1 MSGSSLS
8 KSRAAIIV
16 AGGTLPAT
24 AAVEFATQGLSPLGG
39 AIAVAGVIAA
49 VTALI
54 FQGRATTSI
63 RKTSDVCE
71 AVAKGDFEARI
82 IDIREGG
89 DLGETMWKINELID
103 CTDAFVR
110 ESTASLQCVSNNKY
124 YRRIASKGM
133 LGSFGHAANTINTAT
148 DVMEQ
153 KVKNFSGVA
162 NNFEATIH
170 NVVETVAAA
179 ATELQ
184 STSHSME
191 GTAAATTNQARV
203 VATAAESASTNVQT
217 VAAAAEQLT
226 SAIQEISRQL
236 NYSTENTKAAMEQAE
251 ETNAK
256 IAGLSE
262 AAEKIGEVLQ
272 LISEIA
278 DQTNLLALN
287 ATIEAARAGEAGKGF
302 AVVAS
307 EVKNL
312 ATQTARATEEIGTHI
327 GGMQDATK
335 EAVEAIQAITLTVT
349 QISEGTSAIAAA
361 VEQQGAATQEI
372 ARNVEEAST
381 GTSEVTSNI
390 NSVTE
395 AASETGQAAGEVL
408 TAASEL
414 SRQAENMKGEIDV
427 FLQEMRKVV

>member
-153 KVKNFSGVA
+153 KVK
-162 NNFEATIH
+162 
-170 NVVETVAAA
+170 
-179 ATELQ
+179 
-184 STSHSME
+184 
-191 GTAAATTNQARV
+191 
-203 VATAAESASTNVQT
+203 
-217 VAAAAEQLT
+217 
-226 SAIQEISRQL
+226 
-236 NYSTENTKAAMEQAE
+236 
-251 ETNAK
+251 
-256 IAGLSE
+256 
-262 AAEKIGEVLQ
+262 
-272 LISEIA
+272 
-278 DQTNLLALN
+278 
-287 ATIEAARAGEAGKGF
+287 
-302 AVVAS
+302 
-307 EVKNL
+307 
-312 ATQTARATEEIGTHI
+312 
-327 GGMQDATK
+327 
-335 EAVEAIQAITLTVT
+335 
-349 QISEGTSAIAAA
+349 
-361 VEQQGAATQEI
+361 
-372 ARNVEEAST
+372 
-381 GTSEVTSNI
+381 
-390 NSVTE
+390 
-395 AASETGQAAGEVL
+395 
-408 TAASEL
+408 
-414 SRQAENMKGEIDV
+414 
-427 FLQEMRKVV
+427 